1 MAYFNSI
8 NSPGTTLPVLISH
21 TSDNWTHN
29 YYGGVYKMNTLHQ
42 VKGLFDSISEYYT
55 VNKILAKMYIH
66 TVAFH
71 KNICSLSVLK
81 LSVIH

>member
-1 MAYFNSI
+1 MTYSNSI
-8 NSPGTTLPVLISH
+8 NSLSPSYLFSH

-29 YYGGVYKMNTLHQ
+29 YGGEYKMNTLHQ
-42 VKGLFDSISEYYT
+42 VKSLFDSISEYHT

-71 KNICSLSVLK
+71 KNICSLSVWNYQ
-81 LSVIH
+81 